1 MIYIKTLEGLFKK
14 SGSLTDYDIKMSL
27 IELEDI
33 GLMINIERIHSA
45 IEGIFINIEIHKGNP
60 TGLVLRNEHNKSF
73 NITEEMNDIIL
84 TFLDYVKSKNITL
97 KSITIQNKYSHPMDD
112 GATIF
117 NNIKRWEERSY
128 GYNEDVFAIT
138 IKLKIY

>member
-33 GLMINIERIHSA
+33 GLMINIERHSA
-45 IEGIFINIEIHKGNP
+45 LDRYIEIHKGNP
-60 TGLVLRNEHNKSF
+60 TGLVLRDEHNKSF
-73 NITEEMNDIIL
+73 NITEEMDDIIL